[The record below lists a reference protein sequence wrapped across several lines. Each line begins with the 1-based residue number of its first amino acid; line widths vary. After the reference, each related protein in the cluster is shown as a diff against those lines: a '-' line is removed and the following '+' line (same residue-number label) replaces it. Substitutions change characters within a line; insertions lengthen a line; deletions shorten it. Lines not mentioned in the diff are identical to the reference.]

1 MSSTRITNK
10 RINNFTIAFNATI
23 ESMVAIG
30 IINNSD
36 AIFFRKMFIKIRTDT
51 AILNALSNCNIIIFF
66 NLQIIEYKFHGFHKS
81 KLIFIPVSCFQIYNI
96 QCFFFLLH

>member
-66 NLQIIEYKFHGFHKS
+66 NLQIIEYKFHLSEFKHS
-81 KLIFIPVSCFQIYNI
+81 IIIKLLSNMIMLMASINQS
-96 QCFFFLLH
+96 